1 MKCRIV
7 QSTDETGTPSTR
19 EEIQWPALENLK
31 PGNLKRTVSTIM
43 KEWEKSLT
51 PPPPERKDPLSK
63 SLVKNAAAETPSKSS
78 RPRENTSTHED
89 AVRTLS
95 R

>member
-1 MKCRIV
+1 M
-7 QSTDETGTPSTR
+7 QSTDGVSTPSKR
-19 EEIQWPALENLK
+19 DEIQWPALENLK

-51 PPPPERKDPLSK
+51 PPPEERQDPLSK
-63 SLVKNAAAETPSKSS
+63 SVMRPSGEMPLKSLRS
-78 RPRENTSTHED
+78 KENGSTQED

>member
-1 MKCRIV
+1 V
-7 QSTDETGTPSTR
+7 QSTDSVSTPSKR
-19 EEIQWPALENLK
+19 DEIQWPALENLK

-51 PPPPERKDPLSK
+51 PPPEERQDLLPKSIMRLSGEMPSK
-63 SLVKNAAAETPSKSS
+63 SLP
-78 RPRENTSTHED
+78 PRENGSTQED